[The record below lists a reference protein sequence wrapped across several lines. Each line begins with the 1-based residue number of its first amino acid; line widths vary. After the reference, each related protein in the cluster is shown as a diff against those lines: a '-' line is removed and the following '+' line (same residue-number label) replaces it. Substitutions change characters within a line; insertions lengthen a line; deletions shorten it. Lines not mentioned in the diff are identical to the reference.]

1 MARLRTNNTKDD
13 GGDYYTKKTSVVT
26 KEATPPTKKYT
37 PEPAYTGDRRY
48 GDKNADAQKQ
58 NSEGSM
64 QRNKGF
70 ANQMTEAQKKEQD
83 TFKYKK
89 TTGDKGFKEGLD
101 YKAGKTEVTPGTPEE
116 RTEKKQISVTHKGDI
131 QSSNGYHGKGKELE
145 SKGYKNIPGTYNY
158 EKPKEQKWVDH
169 DKVEQYL
176 KENPDAQPS
185 GGVEHTVKGRA
196 QESAKQESIAQKKAK
211 PALRYAGGKK

>member
-1 MARLRTNNTKDD
+1 MAKLRTNNAD
-13 GGDYYTKKTSVVT
+13 GDVYTRKISVVT

-37 PEPAYTGDRRY
+37 PEPAYTGDKRY
-48 GDKNADAQKQ
+48 GDKNSEAQKQ

-89 TTGDKGFKEGLD
+89 TAGDKGFKEGLD
-101 YKAGKTEVTPGTPEE
+101 YKAGKTETTPGTPEE
-116 RTEKKQISVTHKGDI
+116 RAEKKQISITHKGDI
-131 QSSNGYHGKGKELE
+131 KSSNGYPGKGKELE
-145 SKGYKNIPGTYNY
+145 SKGYTNIPGSYNY
-158 EKPKEQKWVDH
+158 EKPKVQKWVDH

-176 KENPDAQPS
+176 KDNPDAEPS
-185 GGVEHTVKGRA
+185 GGVEHTVKGR
-196 QESAKQESIAQKKAK
+196 QESSAKQEGLVQKKAK
-211 PALRYAGGKK
+211 PALRYTGRK